1 MNADKGKN
9 MGKKSQNSYLRLSA
23 PIRGFLLVVF
33 LLAASPLL
41 AAGRVELELVGD
53 SRGGAALGFQ
63 QWMQALSRAGI
74 KNFRIRTAQSGDTA
88 KIDVQGTDQSP
99 VYLVTGLITSQD
111 EIVVPGGRFK
121 RGNAAGLARWLDDL
135 AEHGPP
141 NRREAKSAFGL
152 TAKQLERVH
161 DDLARPVGFSTAGM
175 TPGAA
180 LEKIARRL
188 SLPVELAGDLPA
200 RSDEKIAEEL
210 SGLSCGTAL
219 ACLLRPAGFCLVPR
233 QTGRGLVYAVAEARL
248 GQEVWPV
255 GWPPEKP
262 PIEALPSLFEF
273 HNVNVQNVPAAK
285 LLDTISAMLKVPVLM
300 DHNALA
306 RHGID
311 PTKAMVAMPQAK
323 TTYGLA
329 LRKLLFKAGLK
340 FEVRVD
346 EAGKPF
352 LWVSTVKPV

>member
-1 MNADKGKN
+1 
-9 MGKKSQNSYLRLSA
+9 MGTGAEPAR
-23 PIRGFLLVVF
+23 
-33 LLAASPLL
+33 
-41 AAGRVELELVGD
+41 E
-53 SRGGAALGFQ
+53 SR
-63 QWMQALSRAGI
+63 
-74 KNFRIRTAQSGDTA
+74 NVRIRTAEPNDAA

-99 VYLVTGLITSQD
+99 VYLVTGLITSHD
-111 EIVVPGGRFK
+111 EVVVPGGRFK
-121 RGNAAGLARWLDDL
+121 RSNVAGLARWLDDL
-135 AEHGPP
+135 AENGPP

-175 TPGAA
+175 TPGEA
-180 LEKIARRL
+180 LEKIAQRL
-188 SLPVELAGDLPA
+188 SLPVELAGNLSASGD
-200 RSDEKIAEEL
+200 DKIAEEL

-219 ACLLRPAGFCLVPR
+219 ACLLRPAGYCLVPR
-233 QTGRGLVYAVAEARL
+233 QTGRGLGYAVAKARL
-248 GQEVWPV
+248 DQEVWPV

-262 PIEALPSLFEF
+262 LIETVPALFEF

-285 LLDTISAMLKVPVLM
+285 LLDTLSKMLKVPVLV

-311 PTKAMVAMPQAK
+311 PTKALVAMPQAK
-323 TTYGLA
+323 TTYSLA